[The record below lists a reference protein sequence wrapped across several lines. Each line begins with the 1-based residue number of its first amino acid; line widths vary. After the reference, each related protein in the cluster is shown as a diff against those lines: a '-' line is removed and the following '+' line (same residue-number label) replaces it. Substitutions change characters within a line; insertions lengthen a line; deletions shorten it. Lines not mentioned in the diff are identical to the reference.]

1 MILRT
6 LPPLALLLLACEADP
21 PSQPAPTGKPIPVD
35 SEVENVPDLHADPI
49 GPSRKTRRM
58 TIDQLQASMKRVA
71 GNDLYGNPIEW
82 KVNGQPG
89 LSDAAFGKALG
100 RPDFLSSTDESGI
113 SSALYLKF
121 VGDAARAVCMDM
133 AKTDLLRT
141 DASTRVLFPKSPV
154 DGTATD
160 EQVSANLSYLVL
172 RFLGTRLD
180 KDSPML
186 AALRGVF
193 DAGVAS
199 IENLGGELPPSAEGY
214 RAVCVTL
221 FESPLFHN
229 N

>member
-1 MILRT
+1 MILR
-6 LPPLALLLLACEADP
+6 ALVAASVLLVACSEDRP
-21 PSQPAPTGKPIPVD
+21 QQPTPTSKPVPVD
-35 SEVENVPDLHADPI
+35 SEIENIPDLHADPV
-49 GPSRKTRRM
+49 GLSRKTRRM

-71 GNDLYGNPIEW
+71 GNDIYGAPIEW

-89 LSDAAFGKALG
+89 FSDAAFGKALG
-100 RPDFLSSTDESGI
+100 RPDFQSSTDESGI

-133 AKTDLLRT
+133 AKNDLLRT
-141 DASTRVLFPKSPV
+141 DASTRALFPKAPV

-160 EQVSANLSYLVL
+160 AQVSANLAYLVL
-172 RFLGTRLD
+172 RFLGTRLPE
-180 KDSPML
+180 DSPMITS
-186 AALRGVF
+186 LRAVF

-199 IENLGGELPPSAEGY
+199 VEHPGGELPPAAEGY